1 MSLKDKLLKA
11 RVSLAKRLFP
21 GDPVEKR
28 ARNQFLRELYM
39 NDGRRP
45 TASALARDIAIIDG
59 GGTAEDSGEERG
71 DD

>member
-1 MSLKDKLLKA
+1 MNLKDKLLKA

-39 NDGRRP
+39 NDGRR
-45 TASALARDIAIIDG
+45 TRSAIDRDIAIIDG